1 VVNPINGLLRPG
13 KESHQVKRRKVWE
26 VGHRAAA
33 AAGLVL
39 AIAAMVT
46 GINAMSNK
54 GMRDTEEYVMA
65 LAVWFVALVV
75 LCVLREVQLAYSK
88 RGDAATR
95 ESYPAGA
102 VPVYTEMTEVEVG
115 GSTHSA
121 ETL

>member
-1 VVNPINGLLRPG
+1 
-13 KESHQVKRRKVWE
+13 
-26 VGHRAAA
+26 
-33 AAGLVL
+33 
-39 AIAAMVT
+39 VT

-75 LCVLREVQLAYSK
+75 LCVLRAVQLAYSK
-88 RGDAATR
+88 RGAAATR

-102 VPVYTEMTEVEVG
+102 VPAYTEMTEVEVG